1 LPEGV
6 THPAI
11 INARE
16 VIRLEE
22 QARALEDE
30 RIGRAI
36 MLAPTLH
43 ICEALLRGENVP
55 LSKLNPRWVRKYGIR
70 RDAA

>member
-11 INARE
+11 VNARE
-16 VIRLEE
+16 AIQLEE

-55 LSKLNPRWVRKYGIR
+55 LSLLDHRWFRKYGIR
-70 RDAA
+70 RTA